1 MIDQFYELSFIH
13 FSKVVAAEQSHL
25 SLRGHF
31 CSLFLFN
38 FMHFDI

>member
-25 SLRGHF
+25 SL
-31 CSLFLFN
+31 FLFN